1 MVELSW
7 RRDGDDVVADGP
19 GGSWRIT
26 HEEDGWRLI
35 PPGADHPQGALFGEL
50 DEAERF
56 AQHRAGG
63 SD

>member
-1 MVELSW
+1 
-7 RRDGDDVVADGP
+7 VADGP